1 MGMKSKS
8 TEQVRQEMQKVFE
21 KIEEKLPQAVLI
33 DSIIDG
39 ADSHI
44 AKDGDS
50 VGLWYLSKSLELMS
64 EADLV
69 FFVND
74 YQNYR
79 GCSVERK
86 CAEAY
91 GKLCID
97 FKVDI
102 D

>member
-8 TEQVRQEMQKVFE
+8 TEQVRQEMQKTFQQI
-21 KIEEKLPQAVLI
+21 KEKLPEAELI
-33 DSIIDG
+33 DSVIDG
-39 ADSHI
+39 ADNHI

-50 VGLWYLSKSLELMS
+50 IGLWYLGKSLQMLA

-69 FFVND
+69 FFIND
-74 YQNYR
+74 WQEFR

-91 GKLCID
+91 GKMCVD
-97 FKVDI
+97 FKTT
-102 D
+102 

>member
-8 TEQVRQEMQKVFE
+8 TEQVRQEMNSVFE
-21 KIEEKLPQAVLI
+21 KIQKKIPEAELI

-50 VGLWYLSKSLELMS
+50 VGLWYLAKSLELMS
-64 EADLV
+64 QADLV

-74 YQNYR
+74 YRDYR
-79 GCSVERK
+79 GCRVEEM
-86 CAEAY
+86 CAKAY
-91 GKLCID
+91 GKLCIEFVTD
-97 FKVDI
+97 
-102 D
+102 